1 MPKPKILLLD
11 IETFPDVV
19 WAWSPLW
26 KTSAIA
32 VKEPWYILSFAYKW
46 FGKGK
51 VKCKGL
57 CDYDDH
63 RALREIRLLD
73 DIWHLLDEAD
83 IVVAHNGRAFD
94 TSSIVARFIAHG
106 FQPPSPYK
114 VVDTKNDLTKVARF
128 SSNKLEW
135 LCEQL
140 LDEKKLAHEGF
151 DMWRGCADG
160 MAKAWKKMKA
170 YNTHDVEIL
179 DGLYAL
185 ISPWIRQ
192 PNLTNKPVCVN
203 PACGSTKIQWRGLY
217 RAETRTYR
225 KFQCQEC
232 GKWGRVTKSEKDQS
246 AQVRGI

>member
-1 MPKPKILLLD
+1 MPRPKILLLD
-11 IETFPDVV
+11 IETFPDLV
-19 WAWSPLW
+19 WVWRVYQDN
-26 KTSAIA
+26 AIA
-32 VKEPWYILSFAYKW
+32 VKEHWYILSFAYKW

-51 VKCKGL
+51 VKCVGL
-57 CDYDDH
+57 CDMDGIDVN
-63 RALREIRLLD
+63 EQEEELLGG
-73 DIWHLLDEAD
+73 IHALLDEAD

-94 TSSIVARFIAHG
+94 TKSIVARFMAHG

-114 VVDTKNDLTKVARF
+114 TVDTKSDLKSVARF
-128 SSNKLEW
+128 SSNRLEW
-135 LCEQL
+135 LMEQL
-140 LDEKKLAHEGF
+140 LDERKLEHEGF
-151 DMWRGCADG
+151 PLWRKCSEGVKA
-160 MAKAWKKMKA
+160 AWKKMKA
-170 YNTHDVEIL
+170 YNTHDVELL
-179 DGLYAL
+179 DELYAL

-225 KFQCQEC
+225 KFQCQVC